1 MPDALSAAQHRACLR
16 RSAHDTR
23 AERQLATQRAAHL
36 SAMPA
41 HSGVPQ
47 ALLPP
52 PDLRFF
58 SIRCSFSRH
67 PSSRCSLITP
77 PPALS
82 VHLQLFF
89 CFKFLKRRSI
99 SDSTAGRVCPSI
111 GCALSLRNSQMNR
124 QRSHSRLSQPKT
136 FLSGFLWW
144 ILHRPQALW
153 YFSVLA
159 KRNPNTYILVQ
170 KSMG

>member
-16 RSAHDTR
+16 RSAHETR

-58 SIRCSFSRH
+58 
-67 PSSRCSLITP
+67 
-77 PPALS
+77 LS
-82 VHLQLFF
+82 VVRSVGIQVLVVLLLHHPQLFRYIYS
-89 CFKFLKRRSI
+89 CFFVFLKRRSI
-99 SDSTAGRVCPSI
+99 SDSTAGRVYPSI
-111 GCALSLRNSQMNR
+111 GCALSVRNSQMNR

-159 KRNPNTYILVQ
+159 KRNPKTYILVQ